1 MMSTASHSTQS
12 HSRLIRFLSD
22 LALVDF
28 ETVNRDFAERLGL
41 LLNFS
46 DSILLADALKAPV
59 AVPSDTA
66 SGNTSPGSEP
76 LDAADARVR
85 FLRARGSMV
94 EAIVASCVPGSTTR
108 IKWPTPGT
116 GDNALSFDPFWRFY
130 AAHQRDMDLGVRA
143 LRTTVR
149 EAMSTASEPLRQLVA
164 LDVVLEDTLWDHS
177 RRLLAVVP
185 RFLEKRF
192 NWLQQQA
199 QEQNDANALS
209 SGWQMQFSGDLQGL
223 LLAEL
228 DIRLQPVLG
237 LVEALNNE
245 VITQS

>member
-1 MMSTASHSTQS
+1 MMSTAPHSTQS

-59 AVPSDTA
+59 SGPSTSLSPD
-66 SGNTSPGSEP
+66 GGPVDNTP

-94 EAIVASCVPGSTTR
+94 DAIVTSCVPGSTAR
-108 IKWPTPGT
+108 IKWPTLNSSE
-116 GDNALSFDPFWRFY
+116 DVHSFDPFWRFY
-130 AAHQRDMDLGVRA
+130 AAHQREMDLGVRA

-149 EAMSTASEPLRQLVA
+149 EAMSTGSELLRQLVA
-164 LDVVLEDTLWDHS
+164 LDVVLENTLWDHS

-199 QEQNDANALS
+199 QDGANAFFS
-209 SGWQMQFSGDLQGL
+209 DWQLQFSGDLQGL